1 MLRQGF
7 SEKSNMAG
15 FFYNLG
21 KMVGPPVRK
30 GKWVLRSLTGTKAE
44 ILKAEFEVGQ
54 DLVREI
60 HNQSDI
66 EPDPESQ
73 KHLYEI
79 GAKLT
84 DRLTDKRRH
93 FSFET
98 IAGNEPNAF
107 AVPGGFIFMNR
118 ALAEL
123 CGWQEDEVAFILAH
137 EMGHVVRG
145 HAIERVLAKFA
156 IGAATKSAPARGLP
170 AGVLKQIGVR
180 FLENAYSHN
189 IELQADEFGARL
201 ADAALYD
208 PYAAIKLLQRLADWQ
223 NTKAGFVLPGY
234 FSSHP
239 PFAERIGNL
248 KRLLHDL

>member
-1 MLRQGF
+1 
-7 SEKSNMAG
+7 MAG

-44 ILKAEFEVGQ
+44 ILKAELEVGQ
-54 DLVREI
+54 DITREI
-60 HNQSDI
+60 LEQAEI
-66 EPDPESQ
+66 VPDPESQ
-73 KHLYEI
+73 KHLGEI
-79 GAKLT
+79 GAKLA
-84 DRLTDKRRH
+84 DCLTDKRRH
-93 FSFET
+93 FTFET
-98 IAGNEPNAF
+98 IAGKEPNAF

-123 CGWQEDEVAFILAH
+123 CDWQKDELAFILAH

-156 IGAATKSAPARGLP
+156 IGAATKSAPVRSLP
-170 AGVLKQIGVR
+170 ADVLKQIGVR

-208 PYAAIKLLQRLADWQ
+208 PYAAIKLLQRLNDWQ
-223 NTKAGFVLPGY
+223 KTKAGFQLPGY

-239 PFAERIGNL
+239 PFAERIANL
-248 KRLLHDL
+248 KHLLHEL

>member
-1 MLRQGF
+1 MG
-7 SEKSNMAG
+7 G

-30 GKWVLRSLTGTKAE
+30 GKWVIRSLTGTKAE

-60 HNQSDI
+60 HEQSDYQSD
-66 EPDPESQ
+66 PDCQ
-73 KHLYEI
+73 QRLGEI
-79 GAKLT
+79 GAKLA

-93 FSFET
+93 FTFET
-98 IAGNEPNAF
+98 IAGREPNAF

-118 ALAEL
+118 ALADL
-123 CGWQEDEVAFILAH
+123 CAWQQDEVAFILAH

-156 IGAATKSAPARGLP
+156 IGAAAKSAPVRSLP
-170 AGVLKQIGVR
+170 AGVIKQIGVR

-189 IELQADEFGARL
+189 IELQSDEFGARL
-201 ADAALYD
+201 TDAALYD
-208 PYAAIKLLQRLADWQ
+208 PYAAVKLLQRLADWQ
-223 NTKAGFVLPGY
+223 KTKAGFQLPRY

-239 PFAERIGNL
+239 PFAERIANL
-248 KRLLHDL
+248 KHLLHEL

>member
-1 MLRQGF
+1 
-7 SEKSNMAG
+7 MAG

-54 DLVREI
+54 DIARQIRE
-60 HNQSDI
+60 QSEI
-66 EPDPESQ
+66 PPDPDCL
-73 KHLYEI
+73 KRLDEI
-79 GAKLT
+79 GAKLA
-84 DRLTDKRRH
+84 DCLTDKRRH
-93 FSFET
+93 FTFET
-98 IAGNEPNAF
+98 LAGNEPNAF

-118 ALAEL
+118 ALAHLCDGHKDEL
-123 CGWQEDEVAFILAH
+123 AFILAH

-145 HAIERVLAKFA
+145 HAMERVLTKFA
-156 IGAATKSAPARGLP
+156 IGAAAKSAPVRGLP

-201 ADAALYD
+201 ADAALFD
-208 PYAAIKLLQRLADWQ
+208 PYAAIKLLERLADWQ
-223 NTKAGFVLPGY
+223 KTKAGFHLPAY

-239 PFAERIGNL
+239 PFPERIAHL
-248 KRLLHDL
+248 KRLLPQL